1 MTQKVGRVLIVVG
14 AIAFLLPGTWAFLW
28 PHSFHKHVAMF
39 DPFNLHLLHDVGA
52 FQIGIGAALVAAL
65 AWHDDALSVALL
77 GATTGAL
84 VHAISHVIDRS
95 LGGRPSD
102 PWTMSVLA
110 ILLGAALVLRR
121 SARQARPASAQAD
134 K

>member
-1 MTQKVGRVLIVVG
+1 
-14 AIAFLLPGTWAFLW
+14 
-28 PHSFHKHVAMF
+28 MF

-65 AWHDDALSVALL
+65 VWHDDALSVALL

-102 PWTMSVLA
+102 PWTLSVLA

-121 SARQARPASAQAD
+121 SARQARPTPAQAD